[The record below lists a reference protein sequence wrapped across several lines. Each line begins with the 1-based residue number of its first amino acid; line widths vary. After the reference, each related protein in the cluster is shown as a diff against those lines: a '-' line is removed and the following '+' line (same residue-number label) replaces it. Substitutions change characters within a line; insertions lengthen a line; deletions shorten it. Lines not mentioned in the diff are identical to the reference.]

1 MSVGHTSSDMTRGL
15 GLMMAAML
23 ILPSMDIIAKYLSTH
38 ITGAQVAQARFGFQ
52 MLFLLPFVLWSHGF
66 SGLFPN
72 NLWLNSIRSVL
83 MAGAITCFFT
93 ALKWMPVAD
102 AIAVF
107 FIEPMILTLL
117 SALFLGE
124 KVGWRRLTAVV
135 IGFIGAIIVV
145 RPSYEIFGL
154 VSLLPMVAA
163 FLFALY
169 LMLTSKLSK
178 SENVLTMQ
186 FWSGFVG
193 IVIMSAI
200 MTGGTWAE
208 FPLLTYKDP
217 TPVQW
222 GWMALAAFIAT
233 TMHLLIVHAFRLAP
247 ASVLAPLNYMEIVSA
262 TLLGYLIFG
271 DFPDAIRWLGIA
283 IIIGSG
289 LFIFWRERRAGA

>member
-1 MSVGHTSSDMTRGL
+1 MNGGRTSADLTRGL

-38 ITGAQVAQARFGFQ
+38 ISGAQVAQARFGFQ
-52 MLFLLPFVLWSHGF
+52 MLFLLPFVLWSHGL

-107 FIEPMILTLL
+107 FIEPMILTIL
-117 SALFLGE
+117 SAMFLGE
-124 KVGWRRLTAVV
+124 RVGWRRLTAVV

-145 RPSYEIFGL
+145 RPSYEVFGL
-154 VSLLPMVAA
+154 VSLLPMAAA

-169 LMLTSKLSK
+169 LMLTSKLSQ
-178 SENVLTMQ
+178 SEDVLTMQ

-193 IVIMSAI
+193 VVTMNVVMAS
-200 MTGGTWAE
+200 GTIAE
-208 FPLLTYKDP
+208 FPLLTFKEP
-217 TPVQW
+217 SLIQW
-222 GWMALAAFIAT
+222 GWMALAALIAT

-271 DFPDAIRWLGIA
+271 DFPDALRWVGIA

-289 LFIFWRERRAGA
+289 LFIFWRERQLET